1 MKVRNLIK
9 DLQTLDGDAE
19 VYLQSDAEGNGYSL
33 LSGVG
38 IDEGVYTADTDSGI
52 DFLSRYNSVADMED
66 SYGSGLDFISI
77 AILYP

>member
-19 VYLQSDAEGNGYSL
+19 VYLQSDTEGNGYSL
-33 LSGVG
+33 LSGVD

-52 DFLSRYNSVADMED
+52 DFLSHYNSVADMED
-66 SYGSGLDFISI
+66 SYGSGLDLISI